1 MNLNTQQFAIKGVT
15 FNGTTTGVQIT
26 GCTDCVFVDCT
37 FANGATGISADGDSG
52 SLTVIDSTGI
62 SLGALVRGKTP
73 SNGNNNVI
81 LENIVN
87 SGVTFATSSGT
98 LLTGNVENTWVLGGV
113 VSETIHILS
122 VTDQSSIT
130 LEMRLSRLTPKELL
144 SQPHDP
150 QIYLRLTAST
160 SPCHRQPTQSTRQTN
175 SSI

>member
-62 SLGALVRGKTP
+62 SLGALVRGTTP
-73 SNGNNNVI
+73 SNGYNNVI

-98 LLTGNVENTWVLGGV
+98 LLSGNVDDTWVLGGV
-113 VSETIHILS
+113 VSEIIRILS
-122 VTDQSSIT
+122 VTDKSST
-130 LEMRLSRLTPKELL
+130 PLEMLLSEPTRREQL

-150 QIYLRLTAST
+150 RICSRLTAST
-160 SPCHRQPTQSTRQTN
+160 SPWHRQPTQSTQQTN
-175 SSI
+175 SST